1 MSDID
6 GPLVAGHIY
15 DQIFSGEGEYLDP
28 NVIPYALDEA
38 VQRLRANRVPPSRW
52 ATSYILACKVV
63 VVGDR

>member
-6 GPLVAGHIY
+6 GPLVASHIY

-38 VQRLRANRVPPSRW
+38 VQRLRADRVPPSRW
-52 ATSYILACKVV
+52 ATFIHL
-63 VVGDR
+63 GM